1 MIIESKII
9 AVILFGLGASLYLFG
24 LMILSGVRKI
34 DKEDRLSFGIAFIL
48 SLVLGYLLIIYYR
61 RYTVMANLK
70 ATRKEFEDYVN
81 LQRDGLVNMNEMD
94 KVLRLT
100 RLNQE
105 SYEDII
111 NHYDEYVKAYPIKEF
126 KYPPEDE

>member
-1 MIIESKII
+1 
-9 AVILFGLGASLYLFG
+9 
-24 LMILSGVRKI
+24 
-34 DKEDRLSFGIAFIL
+34 
-48 SLVLGYLLIIYYR
+48 
-61 RYTVMANLK
+61 MANLK

-100 RLNQE
+100 RLNRE

-111 NHYDEYVKAYPIKEF
+111 NHYDEYVKAYHIKEF

>member
-1 MIIESKII
+1 
-9 AVILFGLGASLYLFG
+9 
-24 LMILSGVRKI
+24 
-34 DKEDRLSFGIAFIL
+34 
-48 SLVLGYLLIIYYR
+48 
-61 RYTVMANLK
+61 MANLK

-81 LQRDGLVNMNEMD
+81 LQRDGLVNMNEMY

-111 NHYDEYVKAYPIKEF
+111 NHYEEYVKAYHIKEF
-126 KYPPEDE
+126 KYPSDDE

>member
-1 MIIESKII
+1 
-9 AVILFGLGASLYLFG
+9 
-24 LMILSGVRKI
+24 
-34 DKEDRLSFGIAFIL
+34 
-48 SLVLGYLLIIYYR
+48 
-61 RYTVMANLK
+61 MANLK

-111 NHYDEYVKAYPIKEF
+111 NHYEEYVKAYPIKEF
-126 KYPPEDE
+126 KYPTEDE

>member
-1 MIIESKII
+1 
-9 AVILFGLGASLYLFG
+9 
-24 LMILSGVRKI
+24 
-34 DKEDRLSFGIAFIL
+34 
-48 SLVLGYLLIIYYR
+48 
-61 RYTVMANLK
+61 MANLK

-94 KVLRLT
+94 KVLMLT

-111 NHYDEYVKAYPIKEF
+111 NHYEEYVKAYPIKEF
-126 KYPPEDE
+126 KYPSDDEQDYYYLIIDYFIDLSFQVYQFLRFVSLD

>member
-1 MIIESKII
+1 
-9 AVILFGLGASLYLFG
+9 
-24 LMILSGVRKI
+24 
-34 DKEDRLSFGIAFIL
+34 
-48 SLVLGYLLIIYYR
+48 
-61 RYTVMANLK
+61 MANLK

-126 KYPPEDE
+126 KYPPEDEQDYYYLMELFFMGFRFLGFKFLGLLFQIKPILIGCGYYP

>member
-1 MIIESKII
+1 
-9 AVILFGLGASLYLFG
+9 
-24 LMILSGVRKI
+24 
-34 DKEDRLSFGIAFIL
+34 
-48 SLVLGYLLIIYYR
+48 
-61 RYTVMANLK
+61 MANLK
-70 ATRKEFEDYVN
+70 ATQKEFEDYVN
-81 LQRDGLVNMNEMD
+81 IQRDGLVNMNEMD

-126 KYPPEDE
+126 KCPSDDE

>member
-1 MIIESKII
+1 
-9 AVILFGLGASLYLFG
+9 
-24 LMILSGVRKI
+24 
-34 DKEDRLSFGIAFIL
+34 
-48 SLVLGYLLIIYYR
+48 
-61 RYTVMANLK
+61 MANLK
-70 ATRKEFEDYVN
+70 ANRKEFEDYVN

-126 KYPPEDE
+126 KCPSDDE

>member
-1 MIIESKII
+1 
-9 AVILFGLGASLYLFG
+9 
-24 LMILSGVRKI
+24 
-34 DKEDRLSFGIAFIL
+34 
-48 SLVLGYLLIIYYR
+48 
-61 RYTVMANLK
+61 MANLK
-70 ATRKEFEDYVN
+70 ATSKEFEDYVN

-126 KYPPEDE
+126 KCPPEDE

>member
-1 MIIESKII
+1 
-9 AVILFGLGASLYLFG
+9 
-24 LMILSGVRKI
+24 
-34 DKEDRLSFGIAFIL
+34 
-48 SLVLGYLLIIYYR
+48 
-61 RYTVMANLK
+61 MANLK

-126 KYPPEDE
+126 KYPSEDE

>member
-1 MIIESKII
+1 
-9 AVILFGLGASLYLFG
+9 
-24 LMILSGVRKI
+24 
-34 DKEDRLSFGIAFIL
+34 
-48 SLVLGYLLIIYYR
+48 
-61 RYTVMANLK
+61 MANLK

-81 LQRDGLVNMNEMD
+81 LQRDGVVNMNEMD

-100 RLNQE
+100 RLTQE

-111 NHYDEYVKAYPIKEF
+111 NHYDDYVKAYHIKEF

>member
-1 MIIESKII
+1 
-9 AVILFGLGASLYLFG
+9 
-24 LMILSGVRKI
+24 
-34 DKEDRLSFGIAFIL
+34 
-48 SLVLGYLLIIYYR
+48 
-61 RYTVMANLK
+61 MANLK
-70 ATRKEFEDYVN
+70 ATKKEFEDYVN

-111 NHYDEYVKAYPIKEF
+111 NNYDEYVKAYPIKEF

>member
-1 MIIESKII
+1 
-9 AVILFGLGASLYLFG
+9 
-24 LMILSGVRKI
+24 
-34 DKEDRLSFGIAFIL
+34 
-48 SLVLGYLLIIYYR
+48 
-61 RYTVMANLK
+61 MANLK

-126 KYPPEDE
+126 KCPSEDE

>member
-1 MIIESKII
+1 
-9 AVILFGLGASLYLFG
+9 
-24 LMILSGVRKI
+24 
-34 DKEDRLSFGIAFIL
+34 
-48 SLVLGYLLIIYYR
+48 
-61 RYTVMANLK
+61 MANLK

-100 RLNQE
+100 RLTQE

-111 NHYDEYVKAYPIKEF
+111 NHYDEYVNYTMRFGTNVFRGAYLHQLMRILNINF
-126 KYPPEDE
+126 GL

>member
-1 MIIESKII
+1 M
-9 AVILFGLGASLYLFG
+9 ANL
-24 LMILSGVRKI
+24 
-34 DKEDRLSFGIAFIL
+34 
-48 SLVLGYLLIIYYR
+48 
-61 RYTVMANLK
+61 TVMANLK

-111 NHYDEYVKAYPIKEF
+111 NHYEEYVKAYHIKEF
-126 KYPPEDE
+126 KYPSDDE

>member
-1 MIIESKII
+1 
-9 AVILFGLGASLYLFG
+9 
-24 LMILSGVRKI
+24 
-34 DKEDRLSFGIAFIL
+34 
-48 SLVLGYLLIIYYR
+48 
-61 RYTVMANLK
+61 MANLK

-126 KYPPEDE
+126 KCPSYDE

>member
-1 MIIESKII
+1 
-9 AVILFGLGASLYLFG
+9 
-24 LMILSGVRKI
+24 
-34 DKEDRLSFGIAFIL
+34 
-48 SLVLGYLLIIYYR
+48 
-61 RYTVMANLK
+61 MANLK

-126 KYPPEDE
+126 KYPTEDE

>member
-1 MIIESKII
+1 
-9 AVILFGLGASLYLFG
+9 
-24 LMILSGVRKI
+24 
-34 DKEDRLSFGIAFIL
+34 
-48 SLVLGYLLIIYYR
+48 
-61 RYTVMANLK
+61 MANLK

-100 RLNQE
+100 RLTKE

-111 NHYDEYVKAYPIKEF
+111 NNYDEYVKAYPIKEF

>member
-1 MIIESKII
+1 MIIESKVI
-9 AVILFGLGASLYLFG
+9 AVILFGLGAFFLLCG
-24 LMILSGVRKI
+24 LMVLSGVRNI
-34 DKEDRLSFGIAFIL
+34 DKEDRIIFGVVLLL
-48 SLVLGYLLIIYYR
+48 SLVFWLFTYNW

-70 ATRKEFEDYVN
+70 ATQKEFEDYVN
-81 LQRDGLVNMNEMD
+81 LQRDGVVNMNEMD

-100 RLNQE
+100 RLTQE

>member
-1 MIIESKII
+1 
-9 AVILFGLGASLYLFG
+9 
-24 LMILSGVRKI
+24 
-34 DKEDRLSFGIAFIL
+34 
-48 SLVLGYLLIIYYR
+48 
-61 RYTVMANLK
+61 MANLK

-81 LQRDGLVNMNEMD
+81 LQRDGVVNMNEMD

-126 KYPPEDE
+126 KYPQEDE

>member
-1 MIIESKII
+1 
-9 AVILFGLGASLYLFG
+9 
-24 LMILSGVRKI
+24 
-34 DKEDRLSFGIAFIL
+34 
-48 SLVLGYLLIIYYR
+48 
-61 RYTVMANLK
+61 MANLK

-100 RLNQE
+100 RLTQE

-126 KYPPEDE
+126 KYPPEDEQDYYIMELFLWDLSFQVYQFLRFVSLD

>member
-1 MIIESKII
+1 
-9 AVILFGLGASLYLFG
+9 
-24 LMILSGVRKI
+24 
-34 DKEDRLSFGIAFIL
+34 
-48 SLVLGYLLIIYYR
+48 
-61 RYTVMANLK
+61 MANLK

-111 NHYDEYVKAYPIKEF
+111 NHYEEYVKAYPIKEF
-126 KYPPEDE
+126 KYPSDDE

>member
-1 MIIESKII
+1 
-9 AVILFGLGASLYLFG
+9 
-24 LMILSGVRKI
+24 
-34 DKEDRLSFGIAFIL
+34 
-48 SLVLGYLLIIYYR
+48 
-61 RYTVMANLK
+61 MANLK

-100 RLNQE
+100 RLTKE

-111 NHYDEYVKAYPIKEF
+111 NHYEEYVKAYPIKEF
-126 KYPPEDE
+126 KSHSDDEYDYGTILLDLGVKF

>member
-1 MIIESKII
+1 
-9 AVILFGLGASLYLFG
+9 
-24 LMILSGVRKI
+24 
-34 DKEDRLSFGIAFIL
+34 
-48 SLVLGYLLIIYYR
+48 
-61 RYTVMANLK
+61 MANLK

-105 SYEDII
+105 TYEDII
-111 NHYDEYVKAYPIKEF
+111 NHYEEYVKAYTIKEF
-126 KYPPEDE
+126 KYPSDDE

>member
-1 MIIESKII
+1 
-9 AVILFGLGASLYLFG
+9 
-24 LMILSGVRKI
+24 
-34 DKEDRLSFGIAFIL
+34 
-48 SLVLGYLLIIYYR
+48 
-61 RYTVMANLK
+61 MANLK
-70 ATRKEFEDYVN
+70 ATQKEFEDYVN
-81 LQRDGLVNMNEMD
+81 LQMDGVVNMNEMD

-111 NHYDEYVKAYPIKEF
+111 NHYEEYVKAYHIKEF

>member
-1 MIIESKII
+1 
-9 AVILFGLGASLYLFG
+9 
-24 LMILSGVRKI
+24 
-34 DKEDRLSFGIAFIL
+34 
-48 SLVLGYLLIIYYR
+48 
-61 RYTVMANLK
+61 MANLK

-100 RLNQE
+100 GLNQE
-105 SYEDII
+105 SYKDII
-111 NHYDEYVKAYPIKEF
+111 NHYDEYVKAYSIKEF

>member
-1 MIIESKII
+1 
-9 AVILFGLGASLYLFG
+9 
-24 LMILSGVRKI
+24 
-34 DKEDRLSFGIAFIL
+34 
-48 SLVLGYLLIIYYR
+48 
-61 RYTVMANLK
+61 MANLK

-111 NHYDEYVKAYPIKEF
+111 NHYEEYVKAYPIKEF
-126 KYPPEDE
+126 KYPQEDE

>member
-1 MIIESKII
+1 
-9 AVILFGLGASLYLFG
+9 
-24 LMILSGVRKI
+24 
-34 DKEDRLSFGIAFIL
+34 
-48 SLVLGYLLIIYYR
+48 
-61 RYTVMANLK
+61 MANLK

-100 RLNQE
+100 RLTQE

-111 NHYDEYVKAYPIKEF
+111 NNYDVKAYPIKEF
-126 KYPPEDE
+126 KYPQEDE

>member
-1 MIIESKII
+1 
-9 AVILFGLGASLYLFG
+9 
-24 LMILSGVRKI
+24 
-34 DKEDRLSFGIAFIL
+34 
-48 SLVLGYLLIIYYR
+48 
-61 RYTVMANLK
+61 MANLK

-111 NHYDEYVKAYPIKEF
+111 NHYDEYVKEYHIKEF

>member
-1 MIIESKII
+1 
-9 AVILFGLGASLYLFG
+9 
-24 LMILSGVRKI
+24 
-34 DKEDRLSFGIAFIL
+34 
-48 SLVLGYLLIIYYR
+48 
-61 RYTVMANLK
+61 MANLK
-70 ATRKEFEDYVN
+70 ATKKEFEDYVN

-111 NHYDEYVKAYPIKEF
+111 NHYDEYVKAYAIKEF

>member
-1 MIIESKII
+1 
-9 AVILFGLGASLYLFG
+9 
-24 LMILSGVRKI
+24 
-34 DKEDRLSFGIAFIL
+34 
-48 SLVLGYLLIIYYR
+48 
-61 RYTVMANLK
+61 MANLK

-100 RLNQE
+100 RLNKE

-126 KYPPEDE
+126 KCPSDDE

>member
-1 MIIESKII
+1 
-9 AVILFGLGASLYLFG
+9 
-24 LMILSGVRKI
+24 
-34 DKEDRLSFGIAFIL
+34 
-48 SLVLGYLLIIYYR
+48 
-61 RYTVMANLK
+61 MANLK
-70 ATRKEFEDYVN
+70 ATKKEFEDYVN

-111 NHYDEYVKAYPIKEF
+111 NHYDDYVKAYPIKEF
-126 KYPPEDE
+126 KYPSEDE

>member
-1 MIIESKII
+1 
-9 AVILFGLGASLYLFG
+9 
-24 LMILSGVRKI
+24 
-34 DKEDRLSFGIAFIL
+34 
-48 SLVLGYLLIIYYR
+48 
-61 RYTVMANLK
+61 MANLK
-70 ATRKEFEDYVN
+70 ATMKEFEDYVN

-111 NHYDEYVKAYPIKEF
+111 NHYEEYVKAYPIKEF
-126 KYPPEDE
+126 KCPSDDE

>member
-1 MIIESKII
+1 
-9 AVILFGLGASLYLFG
+9 
-24 LMILSGVRKI
+24 
-34 DKEDRLSFGIAFIL
+34 
-48 SLVLGYLLIIYYR
+48 
-61 RYTVMANLK
+61 MANLK

-100 RLNQE
+100 RLNHE

-126 KYPPEDE
+126 KYPQDDE

>member
-1 MIIESKII
+1 
-9 AVILFGLGASLYLFG
+9 
-24 LMILSGVRKI
+24 
-34 DKEDRLSFGIAFIL
+34 
-48 SLVLGYLLIIYYR
+48 
-61 RYTVMANLK
+61 MANLK

-126 KYPPEDE
+126 KYPSGDE

>member
-1 MIIESKII
+1 
-9 AVILFGLGASLYLFG
+9 
-24 LMILSGVRKI
+24 
-34 DKEDRLSFGIAFIL
+34 
-48 SLVLGYLLIIYYR
+48 
-61 RYTVMANLK
+61 MANLK

-111 NHYDEYVKAYPIKEF
+111 NHYDEYVKAYHIKEF
-126 KYPPEDE
+126 KYPSEDE

>member
-1 MIIESKII
+1 ME
-9 AVILFGLGASLYLFG
+9 
-24 LMILSGVRKI
+24 
-34 DKEDRLSFGIAFIL
+34 
-48 SLVLGYLLIIYYR
+48 
-61 RYTVMANLK
+61 NLK
-70 ATRKEFEDYVN
+70 STRKEFEDYVN

-94 KVLRLT
+94 KVLKLT

-111 NHYDEYVKAYPIKEF
+111 NHYDEYVKAYHIKEF